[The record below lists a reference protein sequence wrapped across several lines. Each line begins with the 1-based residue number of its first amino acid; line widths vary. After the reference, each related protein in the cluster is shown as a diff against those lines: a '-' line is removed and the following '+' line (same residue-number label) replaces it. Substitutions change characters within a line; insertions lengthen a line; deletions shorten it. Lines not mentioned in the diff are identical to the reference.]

1 MKQPTR
7 QQIQEA
13 KDYIKLRLRAEISM
27 QDNLEKALL
36 QAANE
41 IVDIS
46 MRYGIKP
53 SFFRF
58 SANKE
63 LNDEVNKVLD
73 KLRGIIYDY
82 TETLSVYDRENDRDA
97 IVAFINR
104 EDHGKTLSERIN
116 IYSNRFK
123 YELEAAIAAGMIA
136 GIGSEKIKDNIKSNL
151 KSPYSDPYFKRA
163 VEGGNSSATRIK
175 TDGISYGVG
184 KSNSAYNSLNTLTRF
199 VVGSAWMWFWG
210 IEHKNKGA
218 AGFYSYRG
226 SSYPC
231 SYCDSMVGYH
241 PISDYQNQWHIRCC
255 CYFVFV

>member
-7 QQIQEA
+7 QQIQES
-13 KDYIKLRLRAEISM
+13 KDYIKLRVRAEISM
-27 QDNLEKALL
+27 SDNLQKVLL

-46 MRYGIKP
+46 LKYGIKP
-53 SFFRF
+53 SLFRF
-58 SANKE
+58 SASKE

-73 KLRGIIYDY
+73 KLRDTIYDY

-104 EDHGKTLSERIN
+104 EDHGKTLSERIS

-123 YELEAAIAAGMIA
+123 YELEAAIAAGLIA
-136 GIGSEKIKDNIKSNL
+136 GIGGEKIKNNIKSNL
-151 KSPYSDPYFKRA
+151 ESPYSDPYFKRA

-199 VVGSAWMWFWG
+199 IVGSSWMWFWEFIIRIRGLPDSIRIVEADIRVRIVTAWSDITLFPIIKTSG
-210 IEHKNKGA
+210 I
-218 AGFYSYRG
+218 
-226 SSYPC
+226 
-231 SYCDSMVGYH
+231 
-241 PISDYQNQWHIRCC
+241 
-255 CYFVFV
+255 